1 MKLSDKEIN
10 DMKKILFSVL
20 ACLLPVAGVLGQK
33 LPSGVKNASSAVCK
47 IMTYDA
53 GGKLK
58 NSGNGVFVSNNG
70 VCVTD
75 YKSLVG
81 ADSLV
86 VITKDGKKLQLKYVN
101 GVDDIYDIARL
112 TVAMKKSSFLQL
124 SETPVAVDTPVYV
137 VMYSS
142 SRNPTV
148 VKGKVTEI
156 SSAKDG
162 DKYYTL
168 DLKLPESAVSCPVV
182 GEDGKLIG
190 IAQKS
195 AEDGKAYACGVRMTA
210 NMAFDAFMFSNH
222 VASSFNLI
230 KKLPATENDAQ
241 VALMMGIPN
250 MKETD
255 YLKYLNQFMELYPDS
270 PYSYESFARYY
281 AVKDRELADEYIN
294 EACKKYK
301 NEDEQHYAKAKFIYT
316 NLENMKG
323 IKGYET
329 SDAYNEIAD
338 AISINPLPL
347 YYQLKGELEYS
358 ENRFCE
364 AKETFGHVMNS
375 NLCTYPVIAD
385 YIELNRK
392 CGADYEEQIM
402 LVDSLLEVKKDI
414 LGNDTLSLIYTK
426 AVYLD
431 GVGKYAES
439 LRFLN
444 IFSAGYN
451 EKMSH
456 EFFYYREQVAMRGKR
471 YQQAMNDILKARE
484 LAPDNIVYMV
494 EHAGL
499 CIIAGKYEEALVL
512 LGQCLAKE
520 PDNVDIN
527 RLTGLALLQVG
538 RKEEACKHLKK
549 ASDAGDETAARLLEM
564 YCTEN

>member
-1 MKLSDKEIN
+1 
-10 DMKKILFSVL
+10 MKKILFSVL
-20 ACLLPVAGVLGQK
+20 TCLLPLSGVLGQK
-33 LPSGVKNASSAVCK
+33 VPSGVKSASSAVCK
-47 IMTYDA
+47 IITYDTA
-53 GGKLK
+53 GKLK
-58 NSGNGVFVSNNG
+58 SSSNGVFVSNGG

-75 YKSLVG
+75 YKNLVG

-86 VITKDGKKLQLKYVN
+86 VMTKDGKKYQLKYVN

-112 TVAMKKSSFLQL
+112 TAIMKKSSFVQL
-124 SETPVAVDTPVYV
+124 SDAPVTVGTPVYV

-142 SRNPTV
+142 SKTPSV
-148 VKGKVTEI
+148 VNGKVSEI

-168 DLKLPESAVSCPVV
+168 DIKLPESAVSCPVV
-182 GEDGKLIG
+182 SEDGKLIG

-195 AEDGKAYACGVRMTA
+195 EEDGKAYACGVKMTEK
-210 NMAFDAFMFSNH
+210 MGFDAFMFTNL
-222 VASSFNLI
+222 VASSVSLI

-241 VALMMGIPN
+241 VALMMGISNIP
-250 MKETD
+250 ESD
-255 YLKYLNQFMELYPDS
+255 YLKYLHQFMEMYPDS
-270 PYSYESFARYY
+270 PYSYESLAKYY
-281 AVKDRELADEYIN
+281 ATKDQELADENIK
-294 EACKKYK
+294 EACQKYQK
-301 NEDEQHYAKAKFIYT
+301 EDEQHYAMAKFIYT

-323 IKGYET
+323 TKGYEVA
-329 SDAYNEIAD
+329 DAYREIDD

-358 ENRFCE
+358 ENKFSE
-364 AKETFGHVMNS
+364 AKESFGRVISS
-375 NLCTYPVIAD
+375 NLCTYPAVAD

-392 CGADYEEQIM
+392 CGADYDEQIM
-402 LVDSLLEVKKDI
+402 LVDSLMETKKDI
-414 LGNDTLSLIYTK
+414 LGNDTLNLIYTK

-431 GVGKYAES
+431 GVGKYAEA
-439 LRFLN
+439 LRYLN
-444 IFSAGYN
+444 IFSAGFN
-451 EKMSH
+451 EKMSD

-484 LAPDNIVYMV
+484 LAPDNLVYMV

-499 CIIAGKYEEALVL
+499 CIIAGNYNEALVL

-527 RLTGLALLQVG
+527 RLTGLAMLQVG

-549 ASDAGDETAARLLEM
+549 ASDAGDETAKRLLEM